1 MNLEAE
7 SQRAQVLLE
16 ALPYIRRFRG
26 RTIVVKFGGAA
37 MENED
42 LHRRFARDITLLQM
56 VGIKPVIVHG
66 GGPQINRM
74 LDQLQIPTQF
84 VDGHRITDEASMAVV
99 EMVLC
104 GKINKEIVALIN
116 HEGGRA
122 AGVSGKDG
130 GLAQAHPHSLNRRD
144 ESGGEEQ
151 ISLGMVGTVG
161 SEDIDPAILRAL
173 EQNDF
178 VPVIAPVAADEAG
191 RSLNVNADTMAGAVA
206 SALRAEKLILLTDT
220 PGVLVDKKTVTG
232 LSPRDVE
239 RMKAEGLISGG
250 MLPKVDCCL
259 QALLSGVK
267 RTHIIDGR
275 VPHALLLEVFTDRG
289 VGTLISNDF
298 DREKAGTHAP
308 H

>member
-1 MNLEAE
+1 MQQEN
-7 SQRAQVLLE
+7 QRAQVLLE

-26 RTIVVKFGGAA
+26 RTLVIKFGGAA
-37 MENED
+37 MESPD
-42 LHRRFARDITLLQM
+42 LQHRFARDITLLQM

-66 GGPQINRM
+66 GGPQINR
-74 LDQLQIPTQF
+74 LLKDLNIPTQF
-84 VDGHRITDEASMAVV
+84 VDGHRITDQASMEVV

-104 GKINKEIVALIN
+104 GRINKEIVALIN
-116 HEGGRA
+116 AEGGRA
-122 AGVSGKDG
+122 AGISGKDG
-130 GLAQAHPHSLNRRD
+130 GLAVAQPHSLQRTNER
-144 ESGGEEQ
+144 GQLEEV
-151 ISLGMVGTVG
+151 SLGLVGTV
-161 SEDIDPAILRAL
+161 SAEDIDPSLIRAL

-178 VPVIAPVAADEAG
+178 VPVIAPVAADRQG
-191 RSLNVNADTMAGAVA
+191 RGLNVNADTMAGAIA

-220 PGVLVDKKTVTG
+220 PGVLAEGKTVTG

-239 RMKAEGLISGG
+239 RMKNDGTISGG
-250 MLPKVDCCL
+250 MIPKVDCCL
-259 QALLSGVK
+259 LALLSGVK

-298 DREKAGTHAP
+298 DKARNPEHVD